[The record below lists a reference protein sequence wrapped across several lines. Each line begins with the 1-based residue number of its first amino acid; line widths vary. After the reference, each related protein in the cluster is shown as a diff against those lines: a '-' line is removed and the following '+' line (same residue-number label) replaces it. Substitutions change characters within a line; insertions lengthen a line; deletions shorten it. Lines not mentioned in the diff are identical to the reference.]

1 MNPYADAD
9 QAHEEKI
16 SRDEAIEAIFEEMMD
31 DRELVRQ
38 AIVDVRNRHMSAKS
52 GGEFSGLVRNYVWNM
67 AASAYS
73 LSRINRNYRN
83 GEW

>member
-1 MNPYADAD
+1 MYAYADAD
-9 QAHEEKI
+9 RAYEEKM
-16 SRDEAIEAIFEEMMD
+16 SRDEAIEAIFDEMMG

-52 GGEFSGLVRNYVWNM
+52 GGEFSGLVRNYVWDM
-67 AASAYS
+67 AGSEYS
-73 LSRINRNYRN
+73 LSRINRNYRQ